1 MELTFAPRD
10 ILQVNDTRIIY
21 RNFRGEGSKFNRE
34 GDRNFAMIIPTQDLA
49 DELINRGWNVK
60 IKEPREEGE
69 EPFMY
74 LPIKVK
80 FNDRG
85 PQIYLVTGDRT
96 NRLDEDVVSML
107 DDIDIRSVDLDIGPY
122 DWEVNGKTGRRL
134 TCRRWKLL
142 RKLIDLLQEWL
153 KKSIRRNEVMNNTT
167 RIIIAGI
174 FGYTAYRISKELSS
188 AFIAVKAINCGMM
201 LETTGNEKR

>member
-49 DELINRGWNVK
+49 DELISRGWNVR
-60 IKEPREEGE
+60 IKDPREEGE

-80 FNDRG
+80 FNDHG

-107 DDIDIRSVDLDIGPY
+107 DDIDIRSVDLDIRPY
-122 DWEVNGKTGRRL
+122 DWEVNGKTGR
-134 TCRRWKLL
+134 
-142 RKLIDLLQEWL
+142 
-153 KKSIRRNEVMNNTT
+153 
-167 RIIIAGI
+167 
-174 FGYTAYRISKELSS
+174 TAYLQAMEVIQEIDRFAARMAEEESPE
-188 AFIAVKAINCGMM
+188 
-201 LETTGNEKR
+201 E